1 MMIRPRSQRDG
12 RLYLL
17 ILSSCWLAASCGVT
31 DFYSKRKARC
41 KKNCEK
47 QEQVDDSDGT
57 ARTSLG
63 LPLTASDWVKATPL
77 VALDDS
83 EVVKLLIA
91 NPFVTV
97 SASDPSYSTSTSSLQ
112 TLLGDIEENSR
123 IAASI
128 TEEAR
133 SANKAKDC
141 YYNQFAKAPRQENET
156 LIYELNP
163 ALCFSLE
170 QVQQSLRLGEAAQAR
185 SVTAIAY
192 EDAYRIVFPLN
203 QIQFS
208 LTGSALSQ
216 HLKDLG
222 QSVGATILPLQLAT
236 GTSRRVVDIAHLT
249 ANGLS
254 SKDPRGKTY
263 YELTWDYVALTG
275 LAGETGFRLL
285 EGSTGTTTD
294 TDTDTDTVWNFRGNM
309 VQSSGATRDPTAL
322 RLSSAAEGM
331 GFVRIV
337 TFETFQVTLPATP
350 KAAPSSGLAAPA
362 QAFVSGTNAKL
373 SGIFRIAIHQPNGI
387 LRFSATGRDEPCL
400 VEIFAGEDVANPEAS
415 LGTLNLCRSAAK

>member
-1 MMIRPRSQRDG
+1 MIFSLRAQPFG

-17 ILSSCWLAASCGVT
+17 LFSSCWLAASCGVT

-47 QEQVDDSDGT
+47 QEQVGDGDGT

-97 SASDPSYSTSTSSLQ
+97 SANDPSYSTSTASLQ

-133 SANKAKDC
+133 SANRAKDC
-141 YYNQFAKAPRQENET
+141 YYNQFAKAPRQENKT

-170 QVQQSLRLGEAAQAR
+170 QVQQSLRLGEAAEAR
-185 SVTAIAY
+185 SVKAIAY

-222 QSVGATILPLQLAT
+222 QSMGATILPLQLAT

-275 LAGETGFRLL
+275 LAGETGFRLI

-294 TDTDTDTVWNFRGNM
+294 ASADTVWNFRGNM

-322 RLSSAAEGM
+322 RLSSAAEAM
-331 GFVRIV
+331 GFVRVV
-337 TFETFQVTLPATP
+337 TFETFKVTLPATP
-350 KAAPSSGLAAPA
+350 KAAPSVGLTAPA

-373 SGIFRIAIHQPNGI
+373 SGIFRIAIHQPTGI

-400 VEIFAGEDVANPEAS
+400 VEIFAGEDVADPEAS
-415 LGTLNLCRSAAK
+415 LGTLNLCRSATK